1 MACNFNIHHF
11 RSRRILINTEKKT
24 NNLIR
29 LFYPLTTLVLSF
41 FFLGVIASAN
51 YAFGKSTCGNSF
63 ENFLIE
69 LKKEAISKGYKKEV
83 VDSFLEEAVRDPK
96 VLEADRSQT
105 IFRKSF
111 FEFSRAVISTHR
123 LQHAAINER
132 RFKEAFKN
140 IHMVY
145 GVPKEILLTFWALE
159 TDFGLF
165 QGEYN
170 TLNSLLTL
178 SHDCRRPN
186 LFRPQVFG
194 ALELYTRKSFDPR
207 TTKGAWA
214 GEVGML
220 QMLPLDILKHGV
232 DGDNDGKIDISA
244 SAIDALYS
252 TAKKLVTMGWKR
264 DEPWLLEV
272 RVPENMDWLKTGLN
286 TTLPLKEWEGMGV
299 WPRLGKFQNFE
310 KVSLVI
316 PMGRKGPAF
325 LTYPNFRVLSEWNNS
340 SIYIITAAYFATLL
354 NGEPRYRLGS
364 PEPIL
369 NLTDMLLLQ
378 KKLEQKGYDVG
389 GVDGI
394 LGAKTRKAVK
404 QEQIKMRIP
413 ADGWPT
419 KSLLNKI

>member
-11 RSRRILINTEKKT
+11 RSRRILINTRKKT
-24 NNLIR
+24 KNLIR

-69 LKKEAISKGYKKEV
+69 LKKEAISKGYNKEV
-83 VDSFLEEAVRDPK
+83 VDSFLEEAARDPK

-299 WPRLGKFQNFE
+299 WPRLGKFHNFE

-389 GVDGI
+389 GIDGI

-419 KSLLNKI
+419 KNLLNKI